1 MINCPS
7 CRTPNLPGTFFCVE
21 CGSSFLP
28 SRIRETTTSLGVP
41 SSSIEPG
48 SGHLPPP
55 APPPELT
62 PPILRVVI
70 LNSGRKLGFNTDQ
83 PIMIGRQDS
92 ARSFYPDIDLS
103 TDGGLD
109 AGVSRRHATIT
120 IRSGT
125 CYIEDLGSSNG
136 TFLNKDRLAQG
147 TVKPLHHGD
156 ELRLGNIL
164 MRVELTS

>member
-7 CRTPNLPGTFFCVE
+7 CHSPNLPGTFFCTE
-21 CGSSFLP
+21 CGASFLP

-41 SSSIEPG
+41 SSSG
-48 SGHLPPP
+48 SGILKAPSP
-55 APPPELT
+55 AAAPDLT

-70 LNSGRKLGFNTDQ
+70 LNSGRKLGFNTNQ
-83 PIMIGRQDS
+83 PIIIGRQDS
-92 ARSFYPDIDLS
+92 VRGFYPDIDLS
-103 TDGGLD
+103 TDGGLE

-120 IRSGT
+120 IRDGL

-136 TFLNKDRLAQG
+136 TFLNKDRVSQG
-147 TVKPLHHGD
+147 SAKQLRHGD

-164 MRVELTS
+164 MRVELNS